1 MVDQLI
7 KMSQNENSRYIDLKN
22 DNIES
27 TLNKLKSE
35 KVLLIGVSYA
45 LLDLAEI
52 IPSSLSLSR
61 WTIMETGGMKGRR
74 KEIIRDELHLILK
87 KAFDVDCIHSEYG
100 MSELLSQAYS
110 LKDGLFSTPKWMK
123 VIIRDLE
130 DPFNKIE
137 DSSSGGIN
145 IIDLANIFSCSFIET
160 QDIGKKNANEKFE
173 VLGRSDH
180 SEIRGCNLLT
190 L

>member
-1 MVDQLI
+1 
-7 KMSQNENSRYIDLKN
+7 
-22 DNIES
+22 
-27 TLNKLKSE
+27 
-35 KVLLIGVSYA
+35 
-45 LLDLAEI
+45 
-52 IPSSLSLSR
+52 
-61 WTIMETGGMKGRR
+61 
-74 KEIIRDELHLILK
+74 
-87 KAFDVDCIHSEYG
+87 
-100 MSELLSQAYS
+100 
-110 LKDGLFSTPKWMK
+110 MK

-137 DSSSGGIN
+137 DSNSGGIN